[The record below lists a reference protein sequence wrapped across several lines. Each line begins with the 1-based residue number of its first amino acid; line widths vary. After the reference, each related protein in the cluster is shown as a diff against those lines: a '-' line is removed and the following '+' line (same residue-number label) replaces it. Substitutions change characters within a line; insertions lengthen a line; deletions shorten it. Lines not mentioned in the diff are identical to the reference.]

1 MSRTVT
7 FTKHGYG
14 PHDACQV
21 IQTEANFPPGG
32 MIRED
37 RVVHMLALI
46 CRELPVDAQ
55 TRVMAK
61 LGWTL
66 HAIEE
71 TFS

>member
-7 FTKHGYG
+7 FIKHGYG

-21 IQTEANFPPGG
+21 IQTEANFLVDDTTRG
-32 MIRED
+32 D

-55 TRVMAK
+55 THVMAK

-66 HAIEE
+66 HDIKE